1 MDLADIALI
10 KLHKEEVSSQGALA
24 YCHDDDDDEIVKI
37 TFPNETSVIKRKAD
51 INASASDCFNALR
64 DTLLQGYIDPELG
77 REYNVNRLKQFALLN
92 TGYPSIPLKGIC
104 TTSQMQ
110 YFMRMWD
117 TQKHMRWENKMTN
130 LFGQL
135 LSLIDNDNVEG
146 VKGLWELAMRDECLP
161 FFTDDV
167 LAALVDSFEESEQ
180 EEVHWCAAGAIWAL
194 CRHFHVLGGLVTS
207 GCVGAMIKRIGK
219 WDPKKLPSRCAE
231 TFSGAFSVMVQ
242 NKDARIDM
250 TDPAKLFTGT
260 QALLLLCSKNRGAAE
275 ALCNCLPDDSDT
287 NTKLVWTTGYGREH
301 MPIANGR

>member
-10 KLHKEEVSSQGALA
+10 KLHKEEVSSQGTL
-24 YCHDDDDDEIVKI
+24 DESDDDEIVKI
-37 TFPNETSVIKRKAD
+37 TFPNETSAIKRKSD
-51 INASASDCFNALR
+51 INVGASDCFYVLR
-64 DTLLQGYIDPELG
+64 DTLLQGYIDPTFG

-92 TGYPSIPLKGIC
+92 TGYPSIPLKGIF

-135 LSLIDNDNVEG
+135 LSLTDNDSVEG

-180 EEVHWCAAGAIWAL
+180 EEVHWCAYILHSAILKVKNGYSHSASA
-194 CRHFHVLGGLVTS
+194 RF
-207 GCVGAMIKRIGK
+207 A
-219 WDPKKLPSRCAE
+219 
-231 TFSGAFSVMVQ
+231 
-242 NKDARIDM
+242 ARISGWQIRVSDAHVPCLWDNCQIGHVQISTWHM
-250 TDPAKLFTGT
+250 
-260 QALLLLCSKNRGAAE
+260 CSTNSKQQTT
-275 ALCNCLPDDSDT
+275 NCIL
-287 NTKLVWTTGYGREH
+287 Y
-301 MPIANGR
+301 IYI